1 MNNMRVKEVVFYSGH
16 GITANGTVSLKFKA
30 PYSELINT
38 INTMQMLN
46 NDVSIKAKL
55 PGEPVKKL
63 GTFRIKGINID
74 GDGESVIK
82 FDSLNTFVEVDNLN
96 AIVTSEPFQ
105 VLMEANVELEEV
117 DGTEV

>member
-1 MNNMRVKEVVFYSGH
+1 MKNIKVKEIVFYSGH
-16 GITANGTVSLKFKA
+16 GITANGSVSLKFKA
-30 PYSELINT
+30 PYSELVNT

-46 NDVSIKAKL
+46 NDISIKAKL

-63 GTFRIKGINID
+63 GVFRIKSINID
-74 GDGESVIK
+74 NDGESTIK

-96 AIVTSEPFQ
+96 AIVSAEPFQ
-105 VLMEANVELEEV
+105 VLMEANIELEEV